1 MLNWPINRFTYL
13 SVHPITQTAADRKSR
28 AVFTIFLKVFSS
40 IIPPRQ
46 PPKQYFII
54 KTNKVVRILF

>member
-13 SVHPITQTAADRKSR
+13 SVHPITQTAADRKST
-28 AVFTIFLKVFSS
+28 AVFTHQSIFLDN
-40 IIPPRQ
+40 PPRQ